1 MPKPDSNRVVLI
13 RVPSTCLSSVP
24 CSWGLPTVIV
34 KLIRQL
40 SDEAL
45 QVDHG
50 SLYPALSRLVKQRWI
65 AAKWGRLAQAI
76 AEVMKRR
83 PEEA

>member
-1 MPKPDSNRVVLI
+1 
-13 RVPSTCLSSVP
+13 
-24 CSWGLPTVIV
+24 
-34 KLIRQL
+34 L